1 MHRQFKLLFGL
12 AVDEA
17 FEHIAYYKLT
27 RIMHKDPIGARFI
40 SSSGS
45 SSMQPI
51 PEGLSGLFKVVQ
63 SEAGTLFGNALQ
75 SMSISEKWTARSWV
89 ITDISEFIPLVRVWN
104 SQYAAQSPDPPL
116 LLAKDCERLYTNI
129 PLHDM
134 KAKVM
139 GLITRVFNLPEH
151 ARLGHVAVKV
161 RETKHA
167 QWLKAHQV
175 SVDYHARTG
184 TGDGGDFVIFDLRMI
199 EIWVVFLLDNLFV
212 SFGDQFRRQAI
223 GVPMGSSCSG
233 GIVNLYLCSYELDF
247 VEQLSNIY
255 VSPHHPPELVLLAL
269 LMQRAFLLTSSF
281 LDDIS
286 SINNPYF
293 DRLLYTDQTL
303 LATPIR
309 GIYPLHLTIK
319 SAGSGLSINYMDV
332 TVCPA
337 PHGLNRLTTVHF
349 DKRFVPPMSSHAIV
363 RFPHMSSNISEDV
376 KYNIV
381 VGRFH
386 SF

>member
-27 RIMHKDPIGARFI
+27 RIMHKDPNGARFI
-40 SSSGS
+40 SSSES

-51 PEGLSGLFKVVQ
+51 PQGLSGLFKVVQ
-63 SEAGTLFGNALQ
+63 SEVATLFGNALQ
-75 SMSISEKWTARSWV
+75 SMSISE
-89 ITDISEFIPLVRVWN
+89 N
-104 SQYAAQSPDPPL
+104 GPPL

-167 QWLKAHQV
+167 QCLKAHQV

-212 SFGDQFRRQAI
+212 SFGDQFTRQAI
-223 GVPMGSSCSG
+223 GAPMGSSCSG
-233 GIVNLYLCSYELDF
+233 GNVNLYRCS
-247 VEQLSNIY
+247 
-255 VSPHHPPELVLLAL
+255 
-269 LMQRAFLLTSSF
+269 
-281 LDDIS
+281 
-286 SINNPYF
+286 
-293 DRLLYTDQTL
+293 
-303 LATPIR
+303 
-309 GIYPLHLTIK
+309 
-319 SAGSGLSINYMDV
+319 
-332 TVCPA
+332 
-337 PHGLNRLTTVHF
+337 
-349 DKRFVPPMSSHAIV
+349 
-363 RFPHMSSNISEDV
+363 
-376 KYNIV
+376 
-381 VGRFH
+381 
-386 SF
+386 